1 MPRVNVLVRALDGR
15 TRCVEC
21 DLDDRDRS
29 RDVARV
35 VDALRARDAALVPY
49 GARVAFSRSARARG
63 DATVRASDDLIA
75 HVTCGLLGGK
85 GGFGTQ
91 LRASARRGTQ
101 TTNFDACRDLSGRR
115 LRAVNGE
122 KKIAAWEAEKAERE
136 AEAKAEKYLKS
147 QAGGSGAAK
156 LRELEEKEREAYHAE
171 SAKVSES
178 VNDAVASGFKNAAAI
193 EAAKRKK
200 AKKGK
205 AVVENDD
212 ESESESDE
220 DFDDSALLFP
230 AAKKAR
236 VVPAAPAPAPA
247 PAPANEP
254 KASTSSQSPTSA
266 PTSAPPVMEEKE
278 EGPLDLT
285 RFDSA
290 EALEAVGLERL
301 KAELTAQKLKCGGTL
316 RERAARLFLLRDN
329 TRDEIDKKHWAK

>member
-29 RDVARV
+29 RDLARV

-122 KKIAAWEAEKAERE
+122 KKIAAWEAEKAERD

-147 QAGGSGAAK
+147 QAGGSGAAR

-205 AVVENDD
+205 AVVGNDD
-212 ESESESDE
+212 ESESESESDE

-230 AAKKAR
+230 AA
-236 VVPAAPAPAPA
+236 PAPALA
-247 PAPANEP
+247 LANEP
-254 KASTSSQSPTSA
+254 EASTSQSPTSA
-266 PTSAPPVMEEKE
+266 PTMAPPVMEQKE

-329 TRDEIDKKHWAK
+329 TRDEIDKKHWSK

>member
-1 MPRVNVLVRALDGR
+1 MPRVNVLVHALDGR

-29 RDVARV
+29 RDLARV

-63 DATVRASDDLIA
+63 DATVRASDALIA

-122 KKIAAWEAEKAERE
+122 KKIAAWEAEKAERD

-147 QAGGSGAAK
+147 QAGGSGAAR

-205 AVVENDD
+205 AVVGNDD
-212 ESESESDE
+212 ESESESESDE

-236 VVPAAPAPAPA
+236 VVPAAPAPALA
-247 PAPANEP
+247 LANEP
-254 KASTSSQSPTSA
+254 EASTSQSPTSA
-266 PTSAPPVMEEKE
+266 PTMAPPVMEQKE

-329 TRDEIDKKHWAK
+329 TRDEIDKKHWSK

>member
-1 MPRVNVLVRALDGR
+1 
-15 TRCVEC
+15 
-21 DLDDRDRS
+21 
-29 RDVARV
+29 
-35 VDALRARDAALVPY
+35 LRARDAALVPY
-49 GARVAFSRSARARG
+49 GARVAFSCAARARG
-63 DATVRASDDLIA
+63 DATVRASDDLRV
-75 HVTCGLLGGK
+75 HVTCGLRGGK

-122 KKIAAWEAEKAERE
+122 KKIAAWEAAKADRE
-136 AEAKAEKYLKS
+136 AEVKAEKYLKS

-200 AKKGK
+200 AKNGK
-205 AVVENDD
+205 AVVESDD
-212 ESESESDE
+212 ESESDE

-230 AAKKAR
+230 MAKKAR
-236 VVPAAPAPAPA
+236 VVPAERAPAPEPTAAPA
-247 PAPANEP
+247 QTNEP
-254 KASTSSQSPTSA
+254 EAMTSPSQSPTSV
-266 PTSAPPVMEEKE
+266 PTPAIEEKE

-285 RFDSA
+285 QFQTV

-301 KAELTAQKLKCGGTL
+301 KTELTARRLKCGGTL
-316 RERAARLFLLRDN
+316 RERASRLLLLRDN
-329 TRDEIDKKHWAK
+329 TRDEIDKKHWAR

>member
-21 DLDDRDRS
+21 EIDDRDRS

-35 VDALRARDAALVPY
+35 LDALRARDAALVPH

-122 KKIAAWEAEKAERE
+122 KKIAAWEAQKAERE

-147 QAGGSGAAK
+147 RAGGSGAAR

-200 AKKGK
+200 AKREKRWWGTMTRVRVRVTK
-205 AVVENDD
+205 ISMILRCCFRRRRRR
-212 ESESESDE
+212 ES
-220 DFDDSALLFP
+220 FRRP
-230 AAKKAR
+230 R
-236 VVPAAPAPAPA
+236 PAPALA
-247 PAPANEP
+247 LANEP
-254 KASTSSQSPTSA
+254 EGVHSSQSPTSA
-266 PTSAPPVMEEKE
+266 PTSAPPVMEQKE

>member
-21 DLDDRDRS
+21 ELDDRDRS

-35 VDALRARDAALVPY
+35 LDALRARDAALVPY

-205 AVVENDD
+205 AVVGNDD

-236 VVPAAPAPAPA
+236 VVPAAPAPRPR
-247 PAPANEP
+247 PR
-254 KASTSSQSPTSA
+254 SRTSRKRPLRSHRRRRRR
-266 PTSAPPVMEEKE
+266 SAPPVMEEKE

>member
-29 RDVARV
+29 RDLARV

-63 DATVRASDDLIA
+63 DATVRASDALIA

-122 KKIAAWEAEKAERE
+122 KKIAAWEAEKAERD

-147 QAGGSGAAK
+147 QAGGSGAAR

-205 AVVENDD
+205 AVVGNDD

-236 VVPAAPAPAPA
+236 VVPAAPAPALA
-247 PAPANEP
+247 LANEP
-254 KASTSSQSPTSA
+254 EASTSQSPTSA
-266 PTSAPPVMEEKE
+266 PTMAPPVMEQKE

-329 TRDEIDKKHWAK
+329 TRDEIDKKHWSK